1 MQPGYHCRASERRVG
16 MPRRHQDMRTAA
28 SCAAQSGRLTNCRSN
43 DIMALLRL
51 PDAMR
56 VTNAPDRRL
65 VNPGGVDL
73 RRSAQGLNASVTDEQ
88 SPAGPR
94 GAAERRTV
102 SAEFAMREEEH
113 RDGRQNQ
120 DRWLHAGPTA
130 ATCTLSV
137 ESAGKG
143 HTGVLDEGR
152 ARYAP
157 GATNCFSVDCT
168 RITAGSATPPGPT
181 RVRVPKDPLQAA
193 VVRACSRSRWRHDEP
208 VVQRSAFF
216 RTQRPPRDRSPSLDT
231 WAFSSLLGER
241 V

>member
-1 MQPGYHCRASERRVG
+1 MTP
-16 MPRRHQDMRTAA
+16 PRK
-28 SCAAQSGRLTNCRSN
+28 
-43 DIMALLRL
+43 
-51 PDAMR
+51 
-56 VTNAPDRRL
+56 
-65 VNPGGVDL
+65 
-73 RRSAQGLNASVTDEQ
+73 Q

-102 SAEFAMREEEH
+102 GAEFAMREEEH

-168 RITAGSATPPGPT
+168 RTTAGSATPPGPT
-181 RVRVPKDPLQAA
+181 RVRVPKDPLQAT
-193 VVRACSRSRWRHDEP
+193 VVRACSRSGWARCASSPAIRVLPHSTTTSGSVAQSRQMGVPLSTRRTRLIATLFHELRKRDTRDG
-208 VVQRSAFF
+208 RSGPFAQASV
-216 RTQRPPRDRSPSLDT
+216 R
-231 WAFSSLLGER
+231 
-241 V
+241 

>member
-1 MQPGYHCRASERRVG
+1 VSAGSACRGAI
-16 MPRRHQDMRTAA
+16 RT
-28 SCAAQSGRLTNCRSN
+28 CGRLHPLRRPVRTVTNRRSN
-43 DIMALLRL
+43 DIMAFLRL
-51 PDAMR
+51 PGAMR

-73 RRSAQGLNASVTDEQ
+73 RRSAQGLNASSPMTPPSKQ

-102 SAEFAMREEEH
+102 SAEFAMRGEAH

-120 DRWLHAGPTA
+120 DRSLHAGPTA

-181 RVRVPKDPLQAA
+181 RVRVPKNPLQAA